1 MRYLESL
8 TGLCD
13 VFSSR
18 VTGGALIL
26 PAAFA
31 LALSAAGAVHA
42 SVLDDGLAALE
53 EERFEDA
60 LSHFNAGFESGEAD
74 AGFYLARMA
83 ELGLGVSPD
92 PEAARVLFLAAADAG
107 SARALNRV
115 GLMHFRGEGVLQDF
129 EMARAMI
136 CEAAEAGDR
145 DALFNCAGMLAE
157 GLGLA
162 DDEDPQEAAGR
173 AFEHYRAAAQA
184 GHIGAMNALAYAH
197 LDGAIP
203 DASLDAAT
211 AHFEQAAALGNPVAL
226 FELGALY
233 EAGALGEIDLV
244 TAHKHYNL
252 AAARRHPD
260 AGAALARVTDQLS
273 SEQLRTAQRAA
284 RDWAPEN
291 DVSEDAGDLSDEVS
305 RIE

>member
-1 MRYLESL
+1 MRYLEVL
-8 TGLCD
+8 NGLCS
-13 VFSSR
+13 VLSPHATR
-18 VTGGALIL
+18 RALLL

-31 LALSAAGAVHA
+31 LALGAAGTAHA
-42 SVLDDGLAALE
+42 SAVDDGLAALE

-60 LSHFNAGFESGEAD
+60 LGHFNAGFESGEAD

-129 EMARAMI
+129 ETARALI

-173 AFEHYRAAAQA
+173 AFEHYREAAEA

-197 LDGAIP
+197 LDGAIA

-211 AHFEQAAALGNPVAL
+211 AHFERAAALGNPVAL
-226 FELGALY
+226 FELGALH
-233 EAGALGEIDLV
+233 EVGALGEIDLV
-244 TAHKHYNL
+244 AAHKHYNL

-260 AGAALARVTDQLS
+260 AGAALARVTDQLT

-284 RDWAPEN
+284 RDWSPEQAESARSS
-291 DVSEDAGDLSDEVS
+291 VASDEIPT
-305 RIE
+305 IE